1 MLTKYKVAALPC
13 LINCVIIKLP
23 YGNELIELKGLNWSP
38 IKMRALKGS
47 SKKPD
52 AQAQSIIETA
62 CRVLSIESQAIAEL
76 KSRIDS
82 QFVEIVR
89 HLSKCEHIV
98 ITGVGKSGLI
108 GKKIAS
114 TFSSIGLPSLFVH
127 AAEASHGDLG
137 MISKGDMVIAISNS
151 GETEE
156 IVKLL
161 PVFNRIDC
169 TLVGMTGNMQS
180 SLAKRSDYVLDISVK
195 EEACSKNLVPTA
207 STTATLAMG
216 DALAMALMELRGV
229 QEEDFALNHP
239 GGSLGRK
246 LLTLVDDLM
255 HFGEDIPRVKE
266 NADIYQVLKE
276 ITQKRLGITLVVGDP
291 DQLLGIITDGDL
303 RRLIEKKKD
312 ISKSR
317 AKDMMASHPKTIL
330 KDILAAKAVRIMQ
343 DHSITSLVVVNDDQK
358 IEGIIHLHDILKAGV
373 V

>member
-1 MLTKYKVAALPC
+1 
-13 LINCVIIKLP
+13 
-23 YGNELIELKGLNWSP
+23 
-38 IKMRALKGS
+38 MRAVKGS
-47 SKKPD
+47 GKIQD
-52 AQAQSIIETA
+52 EQTRLIIETG
-62 CRVLSIESQAIAEL
+62 RKVLNIESQAIAGLE
-76 KSRIDS
+76 SRIDS
-82 QFVEIVR
+82 QFAEIVR
-89 HLSKCEHIV
+89 HLNQCEHLV

-108 GKKIAS
+108 GKKISS
-114 TFSSIGLPSLFVH
+114 TFASIGLPSLFLH

-137 MISKGDMVIAISNS
+137 MISKGDTVIAISNS

-156 IVKLL
+156 VVKLL
-161 PVFNRIDC
+161 PVFNRIHC
-169 TLVGMTGNMQS
+169 TLVGMTGNINS

-195 EEACSKNLVPTA
+195 EEACSMDLVPTA

-216 DALAMALMELRGV
+216 DALAMAFMELRGV

-255 HFGEDIPRVKE
+255 HFGEDIPKVKE

-276 ITQKRLGITLVVGDP
+276 ISQKRLGTTLVVGDQ

-303 RRLIEKKKD
+303 RRLIENKKD
-312 ISKSR
+312 ISQIH
-317 AKDMMASHPKTIL
+317 AKDMMASRPKTIL
-330 KDILAAKAVRIMQ
+330 KDTLAAKAVRIMQ
-343 DHSITSLVVVNDDQK
+343 DHSITSLVVVNDTQK

>member
-1 MLTKYKVAALPC
+1 MQ
-13 LINCVIIKLP
+13 
-23 YGNELIELKGLNWSP
+23 G
-38 IKMRALKGS
+38 
-47 SKKPD
+47 
-52 AQAQSIIETA
+52 
-62 CRVLSIESQAIAEL
+62 
-76 KSRIDS
+76 
-82 QFVEIVR
+82 
-89 HLSKCEHIV
+89 
-98 ITGVGKSGLI
+98 IT
-108 GKKIAS
+108 
-114 TFSSIGLPSLFVH
+114 
-127 AAEASHGDLG
+127 
-137 MISKGDMVIAISNS
+137 
-151 GETEE
+151 
-156 IVKLL
+156 
-161 PVFNRIDC
+161 VFNRIDC

-195 EEACSKNLVPTA
+195 EEACSKDLVPTA
-207 STTATLAMG
+207 STTAALAMG
-216 DALAMALMELRGV
+216 DALAMAFMELRGV

-276 ITQKRLGITLVVGDP
+276 ISHKRLGTTLVVGDP

-330 KDILAAKAVRIMQ
+330 KDTLAAKAVRIMQ
-343 DHSITSLVVVNDDQK
+343 DHSITSLVVVNDNQK

>member
-1 MLTKYKVAALPC
+1 MC
-13 LINCVIIKLP
+13 
-23 YGNELIELKGLNWSP
+23 
-38 IKMRALKGS
+38 ALKGS
-47 SKKPD
+47 SENQD
-52 AQAQSIIETA
+52 DHTRLIIETA
-62 CRVLSIESQAIAEL
+62 RRVLSIESQAVAGLE
-76 KSRIDS
+76 SRIDS
-82 QFVEIVR
+82 QFVEVVR
-89 HLSKCEHIV
+89 HLNQCKYLV
-98 ITGVGKSGLI
+98 VTGVGKSGLI
-108 GKKIAS
+108 GRKIAS
-114 TFSSIGLPSLFVH
+114 TFASIGLPTLFLH

-137 MISKGDMVIAISNS
+137 MISKGDTVIAISNS

-161 PVFNRIDC
+161 PVFNRIHC
-169 TLVGMTGNMQS
+169 TLVGMTGNRES
-180 SLAKRSDYVLDISVK
+180 TLAKRSDYILDISVK
-195 EEACSKNLVPTA
+195 EEACSKDLVPTA
-207 STTATLAMG
+207 STTAALAMG
-216 DALAMALMELRGV
+216 DALAMAFMELRGV

-255 HFGEDIPRVKE
+255 HFGEDIPKVKE

-276 ITQKRLGITLVVGDP
+276 ISHKRLGTTLVVGDQ

-312 ISKSR
+312 ISQTR

-330 KDILAAKAVRIMQ
+330 KDTLAAKAVRIMQ
-343 DHSITSLVVVNDDQK
+343 DHSITSLVVVNGDQN